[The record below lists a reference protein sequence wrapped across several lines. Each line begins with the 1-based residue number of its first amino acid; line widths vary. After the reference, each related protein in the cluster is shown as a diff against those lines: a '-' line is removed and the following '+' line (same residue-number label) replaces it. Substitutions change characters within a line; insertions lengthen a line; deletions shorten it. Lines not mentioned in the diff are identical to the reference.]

1 VAGEAMMPLAMEART
16 IPIVS
21 FIVVMLDVVYE
32 FARVGFKVVELL
44 ELMVIEWMM
53 RKTRY

>member
-1 VAGEAMMPLAMEART
+1 MMPLAMEART